1 MVRNREATAM
11 LRISKLTDYAIIVL
25 GQMARQPER
34 SYAANE
40 LAESAGINAPT
51 ASKVLKMMTR
61 AGLLESIRGAK
72 GGYQL
77 VVAPEKTTI
86 ARIIAALEGPI
97 ALTECGLDHNSCD
110 QSRFCQVK
118 GNWSLINGAIRTALE
133 AITLKD
139 MTQPMSRATVTWP
152 LPRRPIDPS
161 LPQTREA
168 SHGHQP

>member
-1 MVRNREATAM
+1 MVRNRKETAM

-25 GQMARQPER
+25 GQMARQPQR
-34 SYAANE
+34 TYAANE
-40 LAESAGINAPT
+40 LAEAAGISAPT

-61 AGLLESIRGAK
+61 AGLLDSTRGAK

-77 VVAPEKTTI
+77 AAAPENTTI

-97 ALTECGLDHNSCD
+97 ALTECGLDHNTCD
-110 QSRFCQVK
+110 QSRSCHVK
-118 GNWSLINGAIRTALE
+118 GNWSLINGAIRAALE

-139 MTQPMSRATVTWP
+139 MTQPMSRAAVALP

-161 LPQTREA
+161 LPQPREV